1 VPGGPKFARNF
12 GCLWHNGAMARLNR
26 YWIAACLAAAIF
38 LGAAAFQATAEQ
50 DNDFHFSIVGDRTGS
65 ATAQV
70 YGRVWR
76 EVDML
81 HPAFV
86 INVGD
91 TIQGGG
97 DDKIEEQW
105 KEIRTLFNRYK
116 HYPLYLVPGNH
127 DVFSAASEKAF
138 MRETG
143 RPLHYS
149 FDYQNAHFTVL
160 DNSRGLELT
169 AAELQFLEA
178 DLAQH
183 QAQRPKFVFFHKPFW
198 IPLVRVGSGEFALH
212 KLAKKYG
219 VDYII
224 NGHGH
229 TFMRLPFDNV
239 VYMEVGSS
247 GGGVEKKFERG
258 AGFSD
263 GIFFHHVWVYVKGGK
278 VSMTVRELDG
288 MRGQGRMFRAED
300 WDEHGP
306 HFDTGDPAQTDKPA
320 T

>member
-1 VPGGPKFARNF
+1 M
-12 GCLWHNGAMARLNR
+12 WHNSAMSR
-26 YWIAACLAAAIF
+26 YKRSWLFLLPAVALLAGLSALRSPA
-38 LGAAAFQATAEQ
+38 QP
-50 DNDFHFSIVGDRTGS
+50 DNDFHFSIIGDRTGS

-97 DDKIEEQW
+97 DNKIEAQW
-105 KEIRTLFNRYK
+105 KEIKTLFQRYAQ
-116 HYPLYLVPGNH
+116 YPLYLVPGNH
-127 DVFSAASEKAF
+127 DVFSPASERAF

-160 DNSRGLELT
+160 DNSREREELNATELE
-169 AAELQFLEA
+169 FLEA
-178 DLAQH
+178 DLARH
-183 QAQRPKFVFFHKPFW
+183 PARRPKFVFFHKPFW
-198 IPLVRVGSGEFALH
+198 IPLVAVGSKEFPLH

-219 VDYII
+219 VDYVIS
-224 NGHGH
+224 GHGH
-229 TFMRLPFDNV
+229 TFMRMPFDEV
-239 VYMEVGSS
+239 VYMQVGSS

-258 AGFSD
+258 AGFAD
-263 GIFFHHVWVYVKGGK
+263 GVFFHHVWVCVKGGK
-278 VSMTVRELDG
+278 ASMTVKELDG
-288 MRGQGRMFRAED
+288 LRGQGRMFRAED
-300 WDEHGP
+300 WDERGP
-306 HFDTGDPAQTDKPA
+306 HFDISDPAQSDKPA